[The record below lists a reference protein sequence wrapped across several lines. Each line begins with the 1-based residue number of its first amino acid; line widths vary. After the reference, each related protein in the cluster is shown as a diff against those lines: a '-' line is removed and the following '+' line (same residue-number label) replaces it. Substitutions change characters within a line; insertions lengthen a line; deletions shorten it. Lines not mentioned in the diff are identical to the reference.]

1 MMKDNTSF
9 ETELDKTRDKLS
21 IFEDGLSKNIA
32 WLYAISG
39 ICICIIGGIWYYIGY
54 LEIFEDKSLK
64 SSIFKWFV
72 FLMLGLLSGHG
83 FELLKY
89 NAKKIKLFKVNF
101 GLLPVAIM
109 VAVFFPYVTSFY
121 PEFFIAIV
129 VFVASSTFFQIHYS
143 IQEGIEKDL
152 EYLNLL
158 EILHNEGK
166 NTKK

>member
-1 MMKDNTSF
+1 MQ
-9 ETELDKTRDKLS
+9 R
-21 IFEDGLSKNIA
+21 
-32 WLYAISG
+32 
-39 ICICIIGGIWYYIGY
+39 
-54 LEIFEDKSLK
+54 
-64 SSIFKWFV
+64 
-72 FLMLGLLSGHG
+72 
-83 FELLKY
+83 
-89 NAKKIKLFKVNF
+89 KKIKLFKVNF